1 MYKKLIYG
9 ITLFV
14 IFKYKYKMDEKQDFI
29 FFIIFISFKLF
40 VLKISNKLKNEY
52 GVWTSI
58 LSNFF

>member
-52 GVWTSI
+52 GVWTNI

>member
-1 MYKKLIYG
+1 
-9 ITLFV
+9 
-14 IFKYKYKMDEKQDFI
+14 MDEKQDFVFFVFLI
-29 FFIIFISFKLF
+29 FFKIF